1 MVNTMVNTAEF
12 YKLIAV
18 IFIIP
23 LFLLFFS
30 SSSAFAVLGQEE
42 RLTQDIDKQ
51 PKPQQET
58 PLLKKPQLEYTAYS
72 QRDPF
77 EDYLAQEDEKKD
89 QAEVG
94 TVVEPPPLKVQGVV
108 WGGEVPQAI
117 VNNKVVKKGDVLQE
131 AEIIDISKDGVNVLY
146 KNRVFLLSSPAS
158 SYRSVGDKEVTN
170 EK

>member
-1 MVNTMVNTAEF
+1 MVNTAEF

-18 IFIIP
+18 ILIIT
-23 LFLLFFS
+23 LFLSFFS
-30 SSSAFAVLGQEE
+30 SSSAFAILGQEE

-51 PKPQQET
+51 SKPQPQET
-58 PLLKKPQLEYTAYS
+58 QLLKKPRLEYIAYG

-77 EDYLAQEDEKKD
+77 EDCLTREDEKKKET
-89 QAEVG
+89 EVE
-94 TVVEPPPLKVQGVV
+94 VAVESPPLKVQGVV

-117 VNNKVVKKGDVLQE
+117 VNNKVVKKGDVLE
-131 AEIIDISKDGVNVLY
+131 ESEIIDISKEGVNVLY

-158 SYRSVGDKEVTN
+158 GYRSVGDKEVTN